1 MKEVS
6 YVMVKP
12 GFANDKRVIN
22 EIKRRLFSKGLQIV
36 EEAYV
41 KYDAKR
47 AQEHYHEH
55 VGKGFY
61 QELENYITS
70 DKVYGMKVVGEEAIS
85 VIRQLIGST
94 KNPEIGTI
102 RYDIPKFLGKEIRI
116 TENVVHASDCENASK
131 EELKIFEEL
140 KKEKALEDDFC
151 R

>member
-1 MKEVS
+1 MTEVS

-36 EEAYV
+36 EETYV

-47 AQEHYHEH
+47 AQKHYHEH

-61 QELENYITS
+61 QELEDYITS

-102 RYDIPKFLGKEIRI
+102 RYDIPKLLGKEIRI

-140 KKEKALEDDFC
+140 KKEKSLNDDFC